1 MLPVKL
7 AFTFKWC
14 RSWII
19 GTTSIEFEL
28 ARMSHPTKSILHIMG
43 IRPASHAGERER
55 ETVPAFV
62 TFLDSPPTLSLSLS
76 LVLKL
81 MLALSLSLHMRGVMN
96 WSSSN
101 HQFQWGEG
109 GLGLRGMS
117 LRAVSG
123 ARAVGLSAH
132 HTRLFSTHPPS
143 ITYPPKFL
151 QTHYFSGLCG
161 QTMHLLLPWT
171 LAYMQTTPN

>member
-19 GTTSIEFEL
+19 GTTSIELEL
-28 ARMSHPTKSILHIMG
+28 ATRWAT
-43 IRPASHAGERER
+43 RQRASYISWVFGPRVMRERER
-55 ETVPAFV
+55 ER
-62 TFLDSPPTLSLSLS
+62 DSPSFCNVSGFSPHSLSLS
-76 LVLKL
+76 LVGSETDALS
-81 MLALSLSLHMRGVMN
+81 LSLSLHMRGVMN

-109 GLGLRGMS
+109 GLGLWGMS

-151 QTHYFSGLCG
+151 QTL
-161 QTMHLLLPWT
+161 
-171 LAYMQTTPN
+171 TTSLDYAVKPCIYSSLGP